1 MSQYAASLPSDGTVP
16 KDIASFF
23 SDFYK
28 ISDTEAAHEDYA
40 DALTSDGVLTMGS
53 KRVTGRAGQ
62 SLSSPYILALR
73 KAMWEKVSSRSHYP
87 LKIFSFAPLSEEG
100 GEVMLYGTVDYGLR
114 DGKKAEGIEWA
125 ARAKLVRVEVRLRMS
140 EYQVYL
146 DPGAMA
152 AKAK

>member
-16 KDIASFF
+16 KEIAAFF
-23 SDFYK
+23 SNFYK
-28 ISDTEAAHEDYA
+28 ISDTETAHEDYA
-40 DALTSDGVLTMGS
+40 DALTPKGVLTMGS
-53 KRVTGRAGQ
+53 KQVTGRED
-62 SLSSPYILALR
+62 ILALR
-73 KAMWEKVSSRSHYP
+73 KAMWEKVSSRSHFP
-87 LKIFSFAPLSEEG
+87 LGIFPFAPLSEEG

-125 ARAKLVRVEVRLRMS
+125 ARAKLERVEGRLRMS